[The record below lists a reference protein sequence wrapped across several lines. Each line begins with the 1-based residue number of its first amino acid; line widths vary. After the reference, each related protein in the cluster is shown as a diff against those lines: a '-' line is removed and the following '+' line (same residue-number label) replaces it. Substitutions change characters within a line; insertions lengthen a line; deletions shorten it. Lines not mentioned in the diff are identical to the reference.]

1 MFQHFLNLIFPK
13 NCIGCKEILLN
24 NKHFICP
31 KCTHELDL
39 ICVGNKSN
47 PSIINRFYGK
57 LRLQQANALVYYN
70 KEEISHLLIHELKY
84 RDRQEIGIYFAELV
98 YEKYHNHDIFKN
110 IDELVAVPLHPKK
123 ERERGYNQ
131 LDSFGKRLEEL
142 TGIPYNKKRL
152 TRNFYTK
159 SQTKKNIF
167 SRSQLKTD
175 LFSVNFNND
184 DHGKHYLIL
193 DDVVTTGST
202 LEILGNEILKI
213 PNSKL
218 SVFFIAYTK

>member
-1 MFQHFLNLIFPK
+1 MFQHFLNLIYPK
-13 NCIGCKEILLN
+13 NCVGCKETLLN
-24 NKHFICP
+24 PKHFICV
-31 KCTHELDL
+31 KCTHQLDF
-39 ICVGNKSN
+39 ISVGINSN
-47 PSIINRFYGK
+47 PFIKNRFYGK
-57 LRLQQANALVYYN
+57 LKLEHANALMYYN
-70 KEEISHLLIHELKY
+70 KEEISHSLIHELKY
-84 RDRQEIGIYFAELV
+84 KDRQEIGIYFAELV
-98 YEKYHNHDIFKN
+98 YERYQKHDSFKD

-123 ERERGYNQ
+123 EKERGYNQ

-152 TRNFYTK
+152 VRNFYTK

-167 SRSQLKTD
+167 ARSQLKTD
-175 LFSVNFNND
+175 LFSVNFNEND
-184 DHGKHYLIL
+184 YGKHYLVI

-202 LEILGNEILKI
+202 LELLGNELLKI